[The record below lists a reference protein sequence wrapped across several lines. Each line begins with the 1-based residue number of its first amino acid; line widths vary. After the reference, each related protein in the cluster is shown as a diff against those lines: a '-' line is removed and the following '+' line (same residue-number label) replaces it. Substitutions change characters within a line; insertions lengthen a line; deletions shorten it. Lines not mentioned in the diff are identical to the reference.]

1 MEDSAIYI
9 SSLNGQDMTY
19 YMSNFDH
26 SEYHKGASGEY
37 LKIIVFGGLDGIV
50 TIFAIISG
58 CIGASIDPIK
68 IIFIGLGNL
77 FADGLS
83 MGLGEF
89 ASHKAEMD
97 YIDSEMKRET
107 WEIEYFPEEEK
118 NEMYNIYTTRYGF
131 SDEDAKSLVNLTFKN
146 KRFFLEHMMVE
157 ELGLIA
163 NGDDKSSPVKRA
175 LIMFL
180 SFMIFGI
187 IPLVG
192 FSLSILV
199 PHTDYLKTIQSLTT
213 GLSSITSLSV
223 LGYFKV

>member
-1 MEDSAIYI
+1 
-9 SSLNGQDMTY
+9 
-19 YMSNFDH
+19 
-26 SEYHKGASGEY
+26 
-37 LKIIVFGGLDGIV
+37 
-50 TIFAIISG
+50 
-58 CIGASIDPIK
+58 
-68 IIFIGLGNL
+68 
-77 FADGLS
+77 
-83 MGLGEF
+83 
-89 ASHKAEMD
+89 
-97 YIDSEMKRET
+97 
-107 WEIEYFPEEEK
+107 
-118 NEMYNIYTTRYGF
+118 MYNIYTTRYGF